1 MVLIILGAV
10 TLFAL
15 FVWRERVTP
24 APLVDLALFGYRAFT
39 AGVIG
44 VGLSYA
50 LVFGMFFLMSF
61 ALIHGFHNSA
71 LLAGFKLAI
80 IPVAMGITAPL
91 GIAAAKK
98 FGPSVVCVAG
108 MALVAAALVVLSILG
123 DHPINTLVKGLTSF
137 AVFGVGIGLF
147 MAPNNHATLNSAPAS
162 HASQAAA
169 MLNLLRVFGS
179 CLGVSAASSLMSW
192 RIHQHDDIFGG
203 RPLIN
208 AVESSLGLLM
218 LFALVAACAALVRPP
233 KPA

>member
-1 MVLIILGAV
+1 MILIIVGAV

-15 FVWRERVTP
+15 FVWRERVAP
-24 APLVDLALFGYRAFT
+24 EPLVDLALFGHRAFT

-44 VGLSYA
+44 VALSYA

-80 IPVAMGITAPL
+80 IPVAMDVTGPL

-98 FGPSVVCVAG
+98 FGSSVVCVSG
-108 MALVAAALVVLSILG
+108 MALAAAVVVLLILG
-123 DHPINTLVKGLTSF
+123 DHPINTLVKGLSSF
-137 AVFGVGIGLF
+137 AVLGVGLGLY
-147 MAPNNHATLNSAPAS
+147 MAPNNHATIDSAPS

-169 MLNLLRVFGS
+169 TLNLLQVFGR
-179 CLGVSAASSLMSW
+179 CLGVFAASSLMSW
-192 RIHQHDDIFGG
+192 RIHQHDEIFGG

-208 AVESSLGLLM
+208 AVESSLALLM
-218 LFALVAACAALVRPP
+218 LFALVAACVSLVRPP